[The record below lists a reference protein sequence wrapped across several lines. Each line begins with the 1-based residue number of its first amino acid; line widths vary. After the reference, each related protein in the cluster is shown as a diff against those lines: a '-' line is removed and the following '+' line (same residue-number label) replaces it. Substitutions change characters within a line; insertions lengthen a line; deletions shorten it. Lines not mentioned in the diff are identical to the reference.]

1 MSNKIL
7 PGIYVIFATIIV
19 FLLAVIFMRKRIT
32 HGEIVVKET
41 GAPTYLTVEPSQM
54 DNRKL
59 VPTGLVSN
67 EDETDVIEIKYRI
80 YVKGDLSRKLLVANI
95 KSVTINDDPTLS
107 HLITIIYNREQEVN
121 KLDYYIM
128 KIKLNRP
135 ANQEEY
141 EKVQGSTIKIKLSFR
156 IQK

>member
-1 MSNKIL
+1 
-7 PGIYVIFATIIV
+7 
-19 FLLAVIFMRKRIT
+19 
-32 HGEIVVKET
+32 
-41 GAPTYLTVEPSQM
+41 M

-59 VPTGLVSN
+59 VPAGLVSN
-67 EDETDVIEIKYRI
+67 EDETDVIEIKYRV

-95 KSVTINDDPTLS
+95 ESVTINDDPTLS
-107 HLITIIYNREQEVN
+107 HLITIIYNKEQEVN